1 MQRMKNN
8 TEYEYIAEGQLFHGS
23 VPRVMGTRL
32 EMLFIGASQDQAVM
46 IWDRLLDVVF
56 SLDRRL
62 NRFDAES
69 EVSQLNMYDN
79 PLQMPMSQ
87 ELESIVALC
96 EQYKEKTCGLFDVVD
111 SQGKL
116 DFGGFGKGY
125 FLMKCNEILRGN
137 GIHCAFVDFGSSSIL
152 GVGHHPYGDSW
163 QVGVVNPFTHRTM
176 ATLDI
181 CDKSLSTS
189 GNTPSYDGHIRNPH
203 TGEVCSGNR
212 LVSVISENPLDA
224 EVLSTT
230 LMIADEQQRDIIQ
243 KNFPDADIRLF

>member
-1 MQRMKNN
+1 MNNN

-23 VPRVMGTRL
+23 VPRVMGTKL
-32 EMLFIGASQDQAVM
+32 EMLFVGVPQEQALV
-46 IWDRLLDVVF
+46 IWDSLLDVAF

-69 EVSQLNMYDN
+69 EVSLLNMYDS

-87 ELESIVALC
+87 ELECIVALC
-96 EQYKEKTCGLFDVVD
+96 EQYRDKTCGLFDVVD
-111 SQGKL
+111 SDGKL

-125 FLMKCNEILRGN
+125 FLMKCNEILRDN
-137 GIHCAFVDFGSSSIL
+137 GVNCAFVDFGCSSIL

-163 QVGVVNPFTHRTM
+163 QVGIVNPFTHITM
-176 ATLDI
+176 ATVEL

-203 TGEVCSGNR
+203 TGEACTGNR
-212 LVSVISENPLDA
+212 LVSVVSENPLDA
-224 EVLSTT
+224 EALSTA
-230 LMIADEQQRDIIQ
+230 LMIADEQQRAVIQ
-243 KNFPDADIRLF
+243 KKFPDADIRFF